1 MYHLD
6 FPKHRGVSKL
16 HSGVM
21 GGTLE
26 VLKLVKKVAFALG
39 LGRSVSP
46 VFRFSRAV
54 TVESELSVVFHGVF
68 LQTQH

>member
-6 FPKHRGVSKL
+6 FPKHIGVSKL

-21 GGTLE
+21 GGALK
-26 VLKLVKKVAFALG
+26 VLKLVKKMVFALG
-39 LGRSVSP
+39 LGRNVSP

-68 LQTQH
+68 L